1 MGPGILASDGGS
13 LATSEWSYP
22 EFLLRLTLGLALGL
36 LIGLERE
43 RRHKEAGLRT
53 FGFVALMGTIGGA
66 LGEHFALMSLLLT
79 AVLIVFLN
87 LQTLRTEQTTEL
99 TTSAAM
105 LVTCF
110 AGILCGQGHTRQCRH
125 KTLSHKAMQRI

>member
-1 MGPGILASDGGS
+1 
-13 LATSEWSYP
+13 
-22 EFLLRLTLGLALGL
+22 
-36 LIGLERE
+36 
-43 RRHKEAGLRT
+43 
-53 FGFVALMGTIGGA
+53 MGTIGGE
-66 LGEHFALMSLLLT
+66 LGEHFTLMSLRLT

-110 AGILCGQGHTRQCRH
+110 AGILCGQGHTRAC
-125 KTLSHKAMQRI
+125 